1 MFAGIQSHLM
11 SSIGGHVSNNLIG
24 NMMHKVKINRKV
36 FGQKGDDVSTNVRDI
51 LQVKNATTNERAI
64 R

>member
-1 MFAGIQSHLM
+1 MFAGIQSYLM

-36 FGQKGDDVSTNVRDI
+36 FDQKGEDVSRNVRDI
-51 LQVKNATTNERAI
+51 LQVKNATINGCDR